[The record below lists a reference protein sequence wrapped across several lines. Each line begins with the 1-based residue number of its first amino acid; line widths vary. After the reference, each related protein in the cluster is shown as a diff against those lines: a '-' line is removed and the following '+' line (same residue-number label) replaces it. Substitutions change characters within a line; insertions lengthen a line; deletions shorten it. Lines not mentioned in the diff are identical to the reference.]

1 MSSPSLGTEQV
12 FPQQAL
18 LDPVLLRAFVAVAD
32 SGSFTRAAAATH
44 LTQSTV
50 SQQVKRL
57 EQQLGCELLSRKGR
71 YAMPT
76 VDGER
81 LLGYARQILA
91 LMAEAGMAPE
101 QPPLLRLAVA
111 EDFAGNA
118 LMPILMKLRTRYP
131 NVKLEVQSGLSKPL
145 YQAFLE
151 GMVELALIKQR
162 QGEHPAKACWPEAL
176 SWLAAADWQAVKAG
190 EPLPLVAFPA
200 GGLYRNEMAQ
210 LLDEAGIPW
219 RLVYSSNSLEGV
231 LCAVAAGMGVS
242 LLPSR
247 FIRAGE
253 HKEIASLPLATAM
266 ELALHLAGSP
276 GAELQ
281 YLADEIGAYC
291 ARLSTGS
298 SSLSS
303 PSTSA

>member
-1 MSSPSLGTEQV
+1 MSSPSLGTGQV

-145 YQAFLE
+145 YQAFQE
-151 GMVELALIKQR
+151 GMVDVALIKQR

-176 SWLAAADWQAVKAG
+176 SWLAAANWQPEKAG

-231 LCAVAAGMGVS
+231 LCAVAAGLGVS

-247 FIRAGE
+247 FIRGGE
-253 HKEIASLPLATAM
+253 HKEIASLPQATAM

-276 GAELQ
+276 GTELQ
-281 YLADEIGAYC
+281 CLADEIGAYC
-291 ARLSTGS
+291 DRLSNAS